1 MSDTDETKDRV
12 VLTRFADLAVARV
25 LCGRLA
31 AEGIE
36 ASLPDEHRAS
46 QILHWHGPV
55 GGFRIQVHRADLAR
69 AKEILELPTP
79 GPTTRAENAPE
90 PDGHDVA
97 LARPDEDIDDGTISA
112 GDRRAFRALRV
123 ALLTLLLPGLVHPYS
138 LILAVQSL
146 RRSDV
151 TAWGRWRAWV
161 ALLVSLLGCACL
173 GLVVYQLARPAR

>member
-1 MSDTDETKDRV
+1 VSNPDEPKDMV
-12 VLTRFADLAVARV
+12 VLTRFSELAVARV

-36 ASLPDEHRAS
+36 ASLPDELRAS

-55 GGFRIQVHRADLAR
+55 GGFRIQVHQADLEH

-79 GPTTRAENAPE
+79 EPTTRAENSLE
-90 PDGHDVA
+90 PDGHAAV
-97 LARPDEDIDDGTISA
+97 LAGLDGEIDDGTISA

-123 ALLTLLLPGLVHPYS
+123 TLLTLLLLGLVHPYS
-138 LILAVQSL
+138 LVLAVQAL

-161 ALLVSLLGCACL
+161 ALVVSLFGCTCL
-173 GLVVYQLARPAR
+173 GLLVYWLARLH

>member
-1 MSDTDETKDRV
+1 MSDSDETDDVV
-12 VLTRFADLAVARV
+12 VLTRLNDLPVARL

-55 GGFRIQVHRADLAR
+55 GGFRIEVHQADLER

-79 GPTTRAENAPE
+79 EPTTRAENSAE
-90 PDGHDVA
+90 SAGYVA
-97 LARPDEDIDDGTISA
+97 GLAAVDDESDDSTISV

-138 LILAVQSL
+138 LVLAAQAL

-151 TAWGRWRAWV
+151 SAWGRWRAWV
-161 ALLVSLLGCACL
+161 ALLVSLLGCTGL
-173 GLVVYQLARPAR
+173 GLVVYWLARLH